1 MNRIK
6 KSNIHKSV
14 SYAKWGYIFVT
25 PFFVVYIIFTL
36 YPQIFTL
43 YNSFFEN
50 YREGLTQIGPNYVGL
65 RNYIELF
72 SENNAG
78 YIPVFRYLGNTLWLW
93 ILGAVPQFL
102 VALMLAVFFT
112 STRLNIKGKQIFKTV
127 IYMPNLI
134 MASAFSMLI
143 FALFSQVGPINLLL
157 ISSGAINRPI
167 NFMGMKFTV
176 QSLIVMMNFLMW
188 FGNTTLLLM
197 AGIQGIDECL
207 FESARLDGSNS
218 FQVLA
223 HITLPLLKPIL
234 TYTVIISLIG
244 GIQMFDVPQ
253 VLTNGSGNPD
263 NTSTTLIMY
272 LNSFMGTSK
281 NFGMAGA
288 LSVILFIVTGIL
300 SFVVFRT
307 LDRSED

>member
-1 MNRIK
+1 MNKIK
-6 KSNIHKSV
+6 KNKIHKSV
-14 SYAKWGYIFVT
+14 SYAKWGYIFVI

-36 YPQIFTL
+36 YPQIYTL

-72 SENNAG
+72 SVNNAG
-78 YIPVFRYLGNTLWLW
+78 YIAVFRYLGNTLWLW
-93 ILGAVPQFL
+93 ILGAIPQFL
-102 VALMLAVFFT
+102 VALMLALFFT
-112 STRLNIKGKQIFKTV
+112 STRLNIKGKEIFKTV

-143 FALFSQVGPINLLL
+143 FALFSQVGPINQFL

-207 FESARLDGSNS
+207 FESARLDASNS
-218 FQVLA
+218 FQVLW

-281 NFGMAGA
+281 NYGMAGA

-300 SFVVFRT
+300 SFIVFRT